1 MRRREFITLIG
12 SAAATRPFAARAQ
25 QSAMPLIGFLS
36 NSTFDESRENLATFR
51 QGLAKTGYTE
61 GRNLT
66 IEYRWTDGQIEPLA
80 ALAAELVGRHVAVIV
95 TQNTPPALAA
105 KAATQDIPI
114 IFTIGT
120 DPVELGLVQTFAH
133 PGGNSTGAATLDSSL
148 SEKRLELLRELL
160 PTAKSIGYLGNPT
173 SAYTKWELNAVQ
185 RAARA
190 AGIQLL
196 IAEASSVADF
206 DDAFKTLATADAASD
221 QWRRTIPRP

>member
-36 NSTFDESRENLATFR
+36 NSTFDEFRENLATFR

-133 PGGNSTGAATLDSSL
+133 PGGNSTGAATL
-148 SEKRLELLRELL
+148 ELF
-160 PTAKSIGYLGNPT
+160 AI
-173 SAYTKWELNAVQ
+173 
-185 RAARA
+185 
-190 AGIQLL
+190 
-196 IAEASSVADF
+196 
-206 DDAFKTLATADAASD
+206 
-221 QWRRTIPRP
+221 